1 MDQNVI
7 NENVDTL
14 FHGLENFTQ
23 REGIIGKSYVEGE
36 KTFIPV
42 LSVTLGYG
50 SGNAAAKNQ
59 GQQDSMSPNSTS
71 GALGLGARL
80 CTDAIIMIDNANN
93 GAVTMLPTHTNGS
106 ISHLV
111 DKIPQMM
118 AGMKNSQNQSQ

>member
-50 SGNAAAKNQ
+50 SGNTAGKNQ
-59 GQQDSMSPNSTS
+59 SIGSSNATG
-71 GALGLGARL
+71 GALGLGARVSS
-80 CTDAIIMIDNANN
+80 DAIIMIDYANN
-93 GAVTMLPTHTNGS
+93 GAVSMLQPQTNGS
-106 ISHLV
+106 MSNLI
-111 DKIPQMM
+111 DKIPQIV
-118 AGMKNSQNQSQ
+118 AGVKPNQN